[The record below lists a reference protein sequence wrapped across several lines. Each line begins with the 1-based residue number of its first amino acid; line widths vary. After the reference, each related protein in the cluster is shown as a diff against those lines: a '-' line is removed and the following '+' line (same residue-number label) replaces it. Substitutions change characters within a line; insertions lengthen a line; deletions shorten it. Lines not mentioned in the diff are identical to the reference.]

1 MVNTDASPRLRQ
13 NAGASP
19 RLRPKGHSLL
29 KPGLDTE
36 SSLERMTAS
45 SAVDSAMVS

>member
-1 MVNTDASPRLRQ
+1 MGNSGVSPRLRH

-19 RLRPKGHSLL
+19 RLRHKGHSLL
-29 KPGLDTE
+29 KPGLDNE